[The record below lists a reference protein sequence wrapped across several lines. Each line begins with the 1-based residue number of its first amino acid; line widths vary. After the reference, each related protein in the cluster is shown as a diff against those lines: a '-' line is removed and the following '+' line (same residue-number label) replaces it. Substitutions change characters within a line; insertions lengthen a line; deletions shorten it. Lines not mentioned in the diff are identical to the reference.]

1 MIKDLT
7 LQQERKLANR
17 MYYGGGVTKKYEDG
31 GAFAWKDDKT
41 ADLAGA
47 GLSVA
52 SSATAAFDKTPDKYD
67 GMDVAGSALKFASM
81 GAAAGPVGALIGGA
95 VGLGV
100 GLFTKNKQEKEKE
113 KAELLA
119 EQRKQQDEGL
129 ANYMKDQEEFAG
141 YEKGGV
147 IKKGSKEYK
156 KAYDTGN
163 LANMVDI
170 DGEQTAVFPDMDE
183 ITLTDKLPENLKG
196 KDWMG
201 IPKERSFQNQN
212 YMKNLYKDNPVAQ
225 NVMDKNTGDS
235 GNLWGN
241 IVEGSKELLT
251 ASIMGAAPIPGL
263 SGGRS
268 FAGASSSK
276 IYNTLAKEVSSAK
289 AGYNMV
295 KGAFNSGKQLLTR
308 NNMVLPNAK
317 SLYTNIAKP
326 LVQGGLKSTYHGT
339 KLSAA
344 PAMLYGLGDIGL
356 SSVSGNLT
364 MDKTV
369 KGVKSTINFANPLD
383 KIPGVG
389 KYSKDLIKTAA
400 DLYQDKGN
408 KGAARF
414 ASMFF
419 PKGSAASYM
428 FKVGKDYI
436 SEDLNLAKPLF
447 NMPLQAKNT
456 TQNMFAQGGM
466 TQGAYSHS
474 TNPLTVVDKNGQD
487 TGMELTGGEGVFDKP
502 AMDRIKSMLAGGK
515 VNEVGAF
522 IDNEMKTW
530 KHK

>member
-17 MYYGGGVTKKYEDG
+17 MYYGGGVTKKYEGG

-67 GMDVAGSALKFASM
+67 GMDVAGSALKYATM

-100 GLFTKNKQEKEKE
+100 GLFTKKKQEKEKE

-147 IKKGSKEYK
+147 IKKGSKEYR

-183 ITLTDKLPENLKG
+183 ITLTGNRNSPLTKADSVEYSNFLMNADSGAERMRKGQSVSNEQKEAADYLKKANPVEYNMRQGDKFSDMMESFGQNVATSPLFFNQGVGNAIAKGAKYEYQALKG
-196 KDWMG
+196 GIEGMKKAQHWYPAAKKGLQTFYHGNKLMAMPGFALGGEQLGSNIIAGKASVKDVAKFGKTAINFYNPFKSINATSG
-201 IPKERSFQNQN
+201 IASYLKGGG
-212 YMKNLYKDNPVAQ
+212 KDLYKAGLDVS
-225 NVMDKNTGDS
+225 K
-235 GNLWGN
+235 GNYAKAA
-241 IVEGSKELLT
+241 VRT
-251 ASIMGAAPIPGL
+251 ASTFVPSKGL
-263 SGGRS
+263 RQ
-268 FAGASSSK
+268 
-276 IYNTLAKEVSSAK
+276 Y
-289 AGYNMV
+289 
-295 KGAFNSGKQLLTR
+295 
-308 NNMVLPNAK
+308 
-317 SLYTNIAKP
+317 
-326 LVQGGLKSTYHGT
+326 
-339 KLSAA
+339 
-344 PAMLYGLGDIGL
+344 AM
-356 SSVSGNLT
+356 
-364 MDKTV
+364 
-369 KGVKSTINFANPLD
+369 
-383 KIPGVG
+383 
-389 KYSKDLIKTAA
+389 
-400 DLYQDKGN
+400 
-408 KGAARF
+408 
-414 ASMFF
+414 
-419 PKGSAASYM
+419 
-428 FKVGKDYI
+428 KVGKDYI
-436 SEDLNLAKPLF
+436 PNFGYE
-447 NMPLQAKNT
+447 T
-456 TQNMFAQGGM
+456 GGM
-466 TQGAYSHS
+466 TKGAYSHS

-522 IDNEMKTW
+522 INNEMKTW